1 MNINP
6 IQEIRKMLELMDK
19 SNKVYRFMWAVL
31 ILGTII
37 ALVYLLLNGL
47 PGVINTISHYQQV
60 NSK

>member
-47 PGVINTISHYQQV
+47 PGVINAISHYQQV

>member
-1 MNINP
+1 
-6 IQEIRKMLELMDK
+6 MLELMDK
-19 SNKVYRFMWAVL
+19 SNKVHRFMWAVL

-47 PGVINTISHYQQV
+47 PDVINAISHYQQV